1 MKVNK
6 GTLIKKERALIKS
19 EEVKTMETMKYLKQL
34 KAEDKD
40 YVQLYKVEVGTRL
53 DANDPEYNAYEAYGK
68 KGLYDCNYQVCTDAD
83 IECTLDYFSE
93 NRDENSYLYV
103 IDLGLEDLDNVTETH
118 KMEELNMYGVEIL
131 VHPADVMLKVNGT
144 DEVVWPLVHK

>member
-1 MKVNK
+1 
-6 GTLIKKERALIKS
+6 
-19 EEVKTMETMKYLKQL
+19 METMKYLKQL

-53 DANDPEYNAYEAYGK
+53 DANDPEYDAYEAYGE
-68 KGLYDCNYQVCTDAD
+68 KGLYDYNYQVCTDAD
-83 IECTLDYFSE
+83 IECTLGYFSE